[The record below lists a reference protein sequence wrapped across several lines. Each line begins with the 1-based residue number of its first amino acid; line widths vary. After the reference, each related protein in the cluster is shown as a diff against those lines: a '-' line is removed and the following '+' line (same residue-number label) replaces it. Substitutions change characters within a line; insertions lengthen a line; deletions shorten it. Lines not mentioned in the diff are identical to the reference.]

1 MSSLTRFGL
10 IILERHLIWVLLVA
24 IALVGLTMPGF
35 FSVRNMTNLLW
46 SASPLGCMVLGM
58 FFVLLTGGLD
68 LSLES
73 IFAAAPTVAI
83 VLVIQTVGESVWPGM
98 AVVLALALGAVAGL
112 LNGVFAVKLG
122 VNAFLVTLAT
132 LLIFR
137 GIVIFLIPEGVYYLP
152 PEVTWLGGARL
163 LGTVPVAVLV
173 WIALYVLAWT
183 VVDRHKLGKDIYAL
197 GNNADAAY
205 IAGIDIARA
214 RIAVFVIAGFLAAVG
229 GVLEVGRLQSVTADM
244 GQGDILMVFAGA
256 ILGGT
261 SLQGGVGRVGGIFAA
276 VLVIAMIENLM
287 NLYGVEP
294 SIRQIVFGFVLLSAI
309 WLASLQG
316 RLRLGRETTA

>member
-1 MSSLTRFGL
+1 MIDVARLASL
-10 IILERHLIWVLLVA
+10 IVERHLIWVLLIG
-24 IALVGLTMPGF
+24 IALIGLTMPGF
-35 FSVRNMTNLLW
+35 FSVRNMINLLW
-46 SASPLGCMVLGM
+46 AASPLGCMVLGL

-83 VLVIQTVGESVWPGM
+83 VLVLQTLGEGIWPGF
-98 AVVLALALGAVAGL
+98 AIVLALGLGALAGL
-112 LNGVFAVKLG
+112 LNGAFAVKLG

-137 GIVIFLIPEGVYYLP
+137 GIVIYLIPEGVYYLP
-152 PEVTWLGGARL
+152 PEITWLGGARL
-163 LGTVPVAVLV
+163 FDVVPVAILV
-173 WIALYVLAWT
+173 WIALYIAAWAI
-183 VVDRHKLGKDIYAL
+183 VDRHKLGKDIYAL

-205 IAGIDIARA
+205 IAGINIDRA
-214 RIAVFVIAGFLAAVG
+214 RIKVFVIAGFLASVG
-229 GVLEVGRLQSVTADM
+229 GILEVGRLQSVTADM

-261 SLQGGVGRVGGIFAA
+261 SLQGGVGRVSGIFAA
-276 VLVIAMIENLM
+276 VLVIAMIGNLM

-294 SIRQIVFGFVLLSAI
+294 SVRQIVFGFVLLSAI

-316 RLRLGRETTA
+316 RLRLGRGTDP

>member
-1 MSSLTRFGL
+1 MSGSTRLTL
-10 IILERHLIWVLLVA
+10 VILERHLIWVLLVA
-24 IALVGLTMPGF
+24 IALVGLGMPGF
-35 FSVRNMTNLLW
+35 FSVRNVTNLLW
-46 SASPLGCMVLGM
+46 SAAPLGCMVLGL

-73 IFAAAPTVAI
+73 IFAMAPTIAI
-83 VLVIQTVGESVWPGM
+83 VLLLQAVPDAVWPGFV
-98 AVVLALALGAVAGL
+98 VVLALAIGALAGL
-112 LNGVFAVKLG
+112 VNGVFAVKLG

-137 GIVIFLIPEGVYYLP
+137 GVVVFLIPEGVYYLP
-152 PEVTWLGGARL
+152 PEVTFLGGARL
-163 LGTVPVAVLV
+163 FGTVPVAILV
-173 WIALYVLAWT
+173 WVALYLAAWAI
-183 VVDRHKLGKDIYAL
+183 VDRHKLGKDIYAL

-205 IAGIDIARA
+205 IAGIDIDRA
-214 RIAVFVIAGFLAAVG
+214 RIAVFVIAGFLASVG
-229 GVLEVGRLQSVTADM
+229 GILEVGRLQSVTADM

-294 SIRQIVFGFVLLSAI
+294 SIRQIVFGFVLLAAI

-316 RLRLGRETTA
+316 RLRLGRAAA